1 MVKFLPLETNP
12 MSDNLIT
19 IGQIGAPQGV
29 RGEVRVM
36 PLTDFPER
44 FKELKIALLDDGTSL
59 PVESVRYHQQFVLLK
74 FRGLDDRNSIEHLRN
89 KLIKIERKDLVP
101 LPAGHYHVFDI
112 IGLSVYNEQEE
123 YLGKISDVLQTGS
136 NDVYIVEQKDKQ
148 PLLIPGLKTVVLHI
162 DIPGSKM
169 TVKLQEEWE

>member
-1 MVKFLPLETNP
+1 MIK
-12 MSDNLIT
+12 
-19 IGQIGAPQGV
+19 IGQILAPQGV

-44 FKELKIALLDDGTSL
+44 FKKLKVAILDDGTSL
-59 PVESVRYHQQFVLLK
+59 QVESVRYHQQFVLLK
-74 FRGLDDRNSIEHLRN
+74 FSGLDNRNMVEQLRH
-89 KLIKIERKDLVP
+89 KFIKIERKDLMP
-101 LPAGHYHVFDI
+101 LPEGHYHVFDI

-123 YLGKISDVLQTGS
+123 FLGKISDILETGS

-148 PLLIPGLKTVVLHI
+148 PLLIPGLKTVVLQI
-162 DIPGSKM
+162 DIPGKKM